1 MDPVSRA
8 QCQLVPENRQLSGK
22 ARTQFKPGQ
31 SGNPGGRP
39 KKLRVTKI
47 MEQIA
52 RSKDGKELLHQAITD
67 IIAKRGM
74 AAVLMI
80 REMAERLEG
89 KVTQPVEM
97 SGELI
102 LSLAE
107 SVKSARERKLLPN
120 ANNSNAA

>member
-1 MDPVSRA
+1 
-8 QCQLVPENRQLSGK
+8 
-22 ARTQFKPGQ
+22 
-31 SGNPGGRP
+31 
-39 KKLRVTKI
+39 
-47 MEQIA
+47 
-52 RSKDGKELLHQAITD
+52 
-67 IIAKRGM
+67 M

-107 SVKSARERKLLPN
+107 SVKSARERKQLN
-120 ANNSNAA
+120 ADNNADHSSAA

>member
-1 MDPVSRA
+1 
-8 QCQLVPENRQLSGK
+8 
-22 ARTQFKPGQ
+22 
-31 SGNPGGRP
+31 
-39 KKLRVTKI
+39 

-107 SVKSARERKLLPN
+107 SVKSARERKQLP
-120 ANNSNAA
+120 AELPTDVSAA